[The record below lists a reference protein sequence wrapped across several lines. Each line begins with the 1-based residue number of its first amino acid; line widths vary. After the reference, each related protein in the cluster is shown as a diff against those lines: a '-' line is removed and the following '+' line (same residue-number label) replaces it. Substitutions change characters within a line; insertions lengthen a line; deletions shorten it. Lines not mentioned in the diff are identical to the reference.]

1 MREKCKINSQIK
13 FKTSILK
20 SSLRNYSDAYTLVNR
35 TITITGDGADD
46 NAKRLDERYK
56 GVIFKNCASF
66 IDCMCEIN
74 NTQVENAK
82 DLDVLMSMYDLIEY
96 CNNY

>member
-1 MREKCKINSQIK
+1 M
-13 FKTSILK
+13 
-20 SSLRNYSDAYTLVNR
+20 NR

-66 IDCMCEIN
+66 IDCICEIN
-74 NTQVENAK
+74 NTGVENAK

>member
-1 MREKCKINSQIK
+1 M
-13 FKTSILK
+13 
-20 SSLRNYSDAYTLVNR
+20 NR
-35 TITITGDGADD
+35 TVTIIGDGAED

-66 IDCMCEIN
+66 VECISEIN
-74 NTQVENAK
+74 NTRADNAK
-82 DLDVLMSMYDLIEY
+82 DLDVLISMYNLIEY

>member
-1 MREKCKINSQIK
+1 M
-13 FKTSILK
+13 
-20 SSLRNYSDAYTLVNR
+20 NR

-66 IDCMCEIN
+66 IDCICEIN
-74 NTQVENAK
+74 NTGVENAK

-96 CNNY
+96 CNNYYKISGKWKCHMEMLQG